1 MNRIRRNGSTNK
13 WRRTRLK
20 VLERDNYI
28 CYYCGIPKATHVDH
42 ITPVSKAG
50 SDELSNLIS
59 ACQNCNLSKGS
70 KSVNEFRRKQAEKMK
85 KKYQQTDFFNTQR
98 TSPTPA
104 MSFSPKELKTPFEE
118 PK

>member
-28 CYYCGIPKATHVDH
+28 CFYCGIPKATHVDH

-70 KSVNEFRRKQAEKMK
+70 KSVQEFRRKQAEKMK
-85 KKYQQTDFFNTQR
+85 KKYKQTDFFEQHKTP
-98 TSPTPA
+98 PTPA